1 MRKLALA
8 SIYLYFFACPLEFVF
23 NTFIGSSVKYVAL
36 FSVACLMLFYVS
48 DRRVKIKIGIVQYT
62 LLGWVL
68 LETASILWTQQS
80 SITIDRIET
89 YILTVAYVILVSLFP
104 FNKKELELVAF
115 FYVVG
120 SFMTLILLFVSGD
133 LLLGWNAEGRRTI
146 YINGKWQDPNGL
158 AAYLVVGFLYFF
170 DKMFSKKWYAVP
182 SILLSA
188 AFFYG
193 ILQTGSRGAL
203 IAIIATIILVPI
215 IKAEKKT
222 RIKMIIGVA
231 ILVVAVYTIVAEFL
245 PERLFNRLFNIETY
259 LGGSGRI
266 RLWIAAMEEVFKRPI
281 FGNGI
286 ASYLSYFSKL
296 LNGEIAMHNTY
307 LCVLFEVGVVGLVL
321 FIIPFLV
328 ALYYPH
334 KEKNSYVFSM
344 VLCNM
349 AIIFFLDAI
358 YIRYIWN
365 ALLLG
370 IMVYNI
376 SKSPKQ
382 LEK

>member
-23 NTFIGSSVKYVAL
+23 NTLIGSSVKYIALVSAICMGLYYVA
-36 FSVACLMLFYVS
+36 
-48 DRRVKIKIGIVQYT
+48 DKKVKLKIGIVQYA
-62 LLGWVL
+62 LLGWAL
-68 LETASILWTQQS
+68 IEAASLLWTTQS
-80 SITIDRIET
+80 SVTIDRLET
-89 YILTVAYVILVSLFP
+89 YLLMSAYVLFVSLFP
-104 FNKKELELVAF
+104 FDEKELKAVAF
-115 FYVVG
+115 FYAMGSVVA
-120 SFMTLILLFVSGD
+120 LILLFTSGD
-133 LLLGWNAEGRRTI
+133 LLNGNNWEERRTI
-146 YINGKWQDPNGL
+146 RIRNKWQDPNGL
-158 AAYLVVGFLYFF
+158 AAYLVAGMLYFF
-170 DKMFSKKWYAVP
+170 DKIFSKKWYTIA
-182 SILLSA
+182 SIPITC
-188 AFFYG
+188 AFVYG
-193 ILQTGSRGAL
+193 ILQTGSRGAF

-266 RLWIAAMEEVFKRPI
+266 RLWAAAIEEVFKRPI

-286 ASYLSYFSKL
+286 ASHLSYFSKL

-307 LCVLFEVGVVGLVL
+307 LCVLFEVGFVGLL
-321 FIIPFLV
+321 FFMVPFLI
-328 ALYYPH
+328 ALYYSF
-334 KEKNSYVFSM
+334 KKKNMYVFSM
-344 VLCNM
+344 VVCNM
-349 AIIFFLDAI
+349 TIIFFLDSV

-365 ALLLG
+365 ALMLG